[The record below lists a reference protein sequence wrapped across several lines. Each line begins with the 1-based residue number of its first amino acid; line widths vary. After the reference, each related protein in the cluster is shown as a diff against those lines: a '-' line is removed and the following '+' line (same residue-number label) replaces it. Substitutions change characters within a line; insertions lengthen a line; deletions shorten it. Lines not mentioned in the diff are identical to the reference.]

1 MSTRTIPADA
11 RARIASGS
19 RRINPDS
26 IHTLWITVGI
36 VGILAVVS
44 FMVSFA
50 GLSEVAR
57 WVGVPEWMAWSV
69 PTFIDLAIVA
79 YTLAVLIHRSRGE
92 RTVASWCS
100 LGVFTAVSVVAN
112 AAHALSVG
120 HAVEWQA
127 WIGAGIAAMAPLA
140 VLAATEELGRLAVAP
155 VTQALEDA
163 PTPVEAPVQMQEA
176 PVPAAP
182 APELAAPVT
191 VREVEAQPAPE
202 APVAVEDDVPLE
214 RVPVYAVEQPLITVS
229 LPLEAE
235 SGETP
240 ATLAW
245 AQESTQAELKRDEPV
260 FDALQSTTD
269 DEESQIAEW
278 VEAEVEAGREPSGS
292 ALARH
297 LNVSDRT
304 GRRKLKAFNDAQG
317 DAA

>member
-1 MSTRTIPADA
+1 MSTRTIPAESFQ
-11 RARIASGS
+11 RLETPS

-26 IHTLWITVGI
+26 IHTLWVTVGI
-36 VGILAVVS
+36 VAVLAVVS

-92 RTVASWCS
+92 RTSASWCS
-100 LGVFTAVSVVAN
+100 LGVFTAVSVIAN
-112 AAHALSVG
+112 AAHALSIS

-155 VTQALEDA
+155 VAHSLAGTVLVPEGATQMHEALQAITASARPELPTSHAPQSDTRDA
-163 PTPVEAPVQMQEA
+163 PTSEVASEM
-176 PVPAAP
+176 
-182 APELAAPVT
+182 VT
-191 VREVEAQPAPE
+191 AF
-202 APVAVEDDVPLE
+202 
-214 RVPVYAVEQPLITVS
+214 RVDSPRISVS
-229 LPLEAE
+229 LPPGIEA
-235 SGETP
+235 TP
-240 ATLAW
+240 IEPTAATSPAERI
-245 AQESTQAELKRDEPV
+245 AQKTPLDEPV
-260 FDALQSTTD
+260 FESLISPADQETSRIAKWVAG
-269 DEESQIAEW
+269 EE
-278 VEAEVEAGREPSGS
+278 EAGREPNGS

-304 GRRKLKAFNDAQG
+304 GRRKLKSFNEARG
-317 DAA
+317 GSV